1 LHILIN
7 NLRNVGSKIR
17 PNNVPSPSR
26 FEPKLIALVENASIE
41 ATSAD
46 SNKRTV
52 HFKRGAVIKI
62 FKKSRGVINIWDPV
76 DVLSDTSTR

>member
-1 LHILIN
+1 MSDNSADYIDF
-7 NLRNVGSKIR
+7 K
-17 PNNVPSPSR
+17 PSDWEIVLKPDKN
-26 FEPKLIALVENASIE
+26 EPKLIALVENASME

-46 SNKRTV
+46 GNKRTV

-62 FKKSRGVINIWDPV
+62 FKKPRGVLNIWDPA

>member
-1 LHILIN
+1 MSDESADYIDFKISDWEL
-7 NLRNVGSKIR
+7 VPKSKI
-17 PNNVPSPSR
+17 N
-26 FEPKLIALVENASIE
+26 EPKLIALVENASLE

-46 SNKRTV
+46 DNKRIV

-62 FKKSRGVINIWDPV
+62 IENPRGVSNIWDPA